1 MKKIIV
7 LLFCISVFQIGN
19 AQKTSKE
26 EKIKELLELTG
37 SGKIGLQVFENIIS
51 DFQKSFK
58 SVPEEFWI
66 KFKAEAKPE
75 DFVNMILPVY
85 AKYYT
90 EDEINQLIAFYK
102 TPVGKKVISTMPQ
115 LMQESMQIGQEWGEK
130 LAEKIYNQIEEKGYK
145 KDA

>member
-1 MKKIIV
+1 MKKIIA
-7 LLFCISVFQIGN
+7 LLICISVLQSGFS
-19 AQKTSKE
+19 QKDSKE

-37 SGKIGLQVFENIIS
+37 SGKIGLQVFENIVN

-58 SVPEEFWI
+58 SVPEEFWV
-66 KFKAEAKPE
+66 KFKAEAKAE
-75 DFVNMILPVY
+75 DFVNMIMPVY

-90 EDEINQLIAFYK
+90 ETEINQLLEFYK
-102 TPVGKKVISTMPQ
+102 SPIGKKVISTMPQ

-130 LAEKIYNQIEEKGYK
+130 LAEKIYNQLEEKGYK